1 MVVGGRME
9 EKIGSGVEDGMC
21 GWRSGSSVW
30 VGEGRLVCGEG
41 RVKEESIRQ
50 KKWRRGEGWGLGL
63 DGREGEGRGG
73 ERSR

>member
-1 MVVGGRME
+1 MME

-41 RVKEESIRQ
+41 RVKEGSIRRRSGGVERGGDWGWMGE
-50 KKWRRGEGWGLGL
+50 KVKEEVERGVGRGEG
-63 DGREGEGRGG
+63 
-73 ERSR
+73 